1 MLLLLLLLSTRRKVG
16 IFLHNLI
23 NSSPL
28 WRCFE
33 IIMDIDTIRTLSS
46 GITMF
51 SGHCNFNEN
60 VEYASHCCWSWESDF
75 EQVEISQAQ
84 RGHWDKVQRTRSLL
98 FFVPM
103 CSPEGH
109 QTFETLKSKQRGLL
123 NFYLHQVEGN
133 REINLCR
140 SFLIFEVPNFHSSW
154 QHATTLWL
162 PPQWCLLKEKLS
174 PYDFQQ
180 FNISSCSKCISEHP
194 MLVHSIQSLKI
205 ARNFSEDN

>member
-1 MLLLLLLLSTRRKVG
+1 
-16 IFLHNLI
+16 
-23 NSSPL
+23 
-28 WRCFE
+28 
-33 IIMDIDTIRTLSS
+33 MDIDTIRTPSS

-51 SGHCNFNEN
+51 SGHCNFDEN
-60 VEYASHCCWSWESDF
+60 VEYASHYCWSWGSDF
-75 EQVEISQAQ
+75 DQVEISQAQ
-84 RGHWDKVQRTRSLL
+84 RGHWDTVQRTRSQL

-174 PYDFQQ
+174 PYDFRQ
-180 FNISSCSKCISEHP
+180 FNISSCSKCTSEHP